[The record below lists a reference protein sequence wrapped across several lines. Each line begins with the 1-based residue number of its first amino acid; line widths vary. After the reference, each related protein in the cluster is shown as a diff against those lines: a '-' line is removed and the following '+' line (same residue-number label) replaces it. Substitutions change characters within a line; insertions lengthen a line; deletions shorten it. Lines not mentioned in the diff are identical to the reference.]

1 MGTRSVVPAL
11 LNRSKPLC
19 RGTSGNDALGGSFRG
34 RLGTFDQNESVRKMD
49 QSLLYVSRSL
59 IDITNADKDLGDIIE
74 VALARNTELK
84 VTGALIY
91 TGSEFAQI
99 LEGTE
104 GALGELMA
112 SIHRDKRHTN
122 VTVVYQE
129 PINERKFSKWSMA
142 YSGQATYV
150 INHVRPLLV
159 RHDADKSEGVK
170 QLIRLMEEFVRD
182 DK

>member
-1 MGTRSVVPAL
+1 
-11 LNRSKPLC
+11 
-19 RGTSGNDALGGSFRG
+19 
-34 RLGTFDQNESVRKMD
+34 MD
-49 QSLLYVSRSL
+49 QSLLYVSKSL
-59 IDITNADKDLGDIIE
+59 VDIANADKE
-74 VALARNTELK
+74 VADINEVASARNTELK

-104 GALGELMA
+104 DALRELMA

-142 YSGQATYV
+142 YSGRATYV
-150 INHVRPLLV
+150 SNQVRPLLV
-159 RHDADKSEGVK
+159 RRDADKSQGVK

-182 DK
+182 DE